1 LYETEKPFRHRR
13 KGFSVVFL
21 RLHPQRNAS
30 YAVHVLFERTPGE
43 MGEESDSEGTHAF
56 DRPQFSG
63 VYEDVFH
70 GKTFG
75 SALSCRFPGRGSY
88 ARFQVDGFDRK
99 GIGYFDV

>member
-1 LYETEKPFRHRR
+1 
-13 KGFSVVFL
+13 
-21 RLHPQRNAS
+21 
-30 YAVHVLFERTPGE
+30 

-75 SALSCRFPGRGSY
+75 SALSP
-88 ARFQVDGFDRK
+88 AVFQGAAPTPVFRSMVLTVK
-99 GIGYFDV
+99 G

>member
-1 LYETEKPFRHRR
+1 MTE
-13 KGFSVVFL
+13 GLLCCFL

-75 SALSCRFPGRGSY
+75 SAFSCRFPGRGSY

-99 GIGYFDV
+99 GIGYLDV

>member
-1 LYETEKPFRHRR
+1 
-13 KGFSVVFL
+13 
-21 RLHPQRNAS
+21 
-30 YAVHVLFERTPGE
+30 

-99 GIGYFDV
+99 GIATSTYEE

>member
-1 LYETEKPFRHRR
+1 
-13 KGFSVVFL
+13 
-21 RLHPQRNAS
+21 
-30 YAVHVLFERTPGE
+30 

-75 SALSCRFPGRGSY
+75 SALSCRFQGAAPTPVFRSM
-88 ARFQVDGFDRK
+88 VLTVK
-99 GIGYFDV
+99 G